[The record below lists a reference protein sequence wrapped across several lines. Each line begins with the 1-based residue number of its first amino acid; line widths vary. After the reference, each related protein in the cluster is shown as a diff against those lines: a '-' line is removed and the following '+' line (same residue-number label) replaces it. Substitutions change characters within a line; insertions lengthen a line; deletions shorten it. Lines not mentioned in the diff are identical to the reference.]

1 MRLAGTLKHHHV
13 DTHLFAHLVRL
24 LSLLTIHRLI
34 ISQLSVYSVVQLT
47 AHWWHNEVTQGNHS
61 DANFQVNLQN
71 QVIPAALCFCHVH
84 FYPLETL
91 RRESDLVLTTFL
103 SVKNRCRMMV
113 YCCSI
118 SPFDL

>member
-13 DTHLFAHLVRL
+13 DTHLLAHLVRL

-47 AHWWHNEVTQGNHS
+47 AHWWPNEVTQGNHS

-71 QVIPAALCFCHVH
+71 HVIPAALWISASATSIFI
-84 FYPLETL
+84 LKK
-91 RRESDLVLTTFL
+91 L
-103 SVKNRCRMMV
+103 SIV
-113 YCCSI
+113 
-118 SPFDL
+118 SPILF